1 MQRVRHTGANRENF
15 PPEAPAN
22 SLQGFVGLGKVI
34 SPMLTLRPWN
44 RPDDTVAVQQLVS
57 RLWPLAT
64 HPGGLGWE
72 AASDQLPT
80 HTMLAE
86 RDGRIVGWAGVT
98 EGDLTVQASPDD
110 LDAAP
115 ALLNW
120 AIEQAAGE
128 ALNIVVFH
136 GDLRVQQLVTE
147 FGFARREGPSTLQ
160 GMFRKAASEGAVLP
174 EGYRFRGVRDGEEKE
189 RVAIH
194 QAAWRPAT
202 MPWPDGSTY
211 SVDPALTSRFT
222 DTHFEQVRRA
232 WLYDQQLDF
241 VVEAPDGTLAACC
254 TAWWDPT
261 IDCAEIEPLGV
272 APEHR
277 RKGLATALCMEVCT
291 QVAIRG
297 GIEVFINTA
306 PNDDYPA
313 PPATYLS
320 AGFIV
325 RDRGSYYDRRAPLL
339 R

>member
-1 MQRVRHTGANRENF
+1 
-15 PPEAPAN
+15 
-22 SLQGFVGLGKVI
+22 
-34 SPMLTLRPWN
+34 MLTLRPWN
-44 RPDDTVAVQQLVS
+44 RPNDTVAVQQLVS
-57 RLWPLAT
+57 RLWPLAM
-64 HPGGLGWE
+64 HPGGLCWE
-72 AASDQLPT
+72 AASDQLPLN
-80 HTMLAE
+80 TMLAE

-98 EGDLTVQASPDD
+98 DSDLTVQATPDD
-110 LDAAP
+110 HNAAST
-115 ALLNW
+115 LLKW
-120 AIEQAAGE
+120 AIEQAEVGK
-128 ALNIVVFH
+128 LSIIVFD
-136 GDLRVQQLVTE
+136 GDRGLQALVTE
-147 FGFARREGPSTLQ
+147 FGFTRREGASAVG
-160 GMFRKAASEGAVLP
+160 GMFRTATSEGPVLP
-174 EGYRFRGVRDGEEKE
+174 KGYRIRGVRDDEEKE

-222 DTHFEQVRRA
+222 DAHFEQVRRA
-232 WLYDQQLDF
+232 WLYEPQLDF

-261 IDCAEIEPLGV
+261 IGCAEIEPLGV

-277 RKGLATALCMEVCT
+277 RKGLATALCMEVCA

>member
-1 MQRVRHTGANRENF
+1 
-15 PPEAPAN
+15 
-22 SLQGFVGLGKVI
+22 
-34 SPMLTLRPWN
+34 MLTLRPWN
-44 RPDDTVAVQQLVS
+44 RPNDTVAVQQLVS
-57 RLWPLAT
+57 RLWPLAA

-72 AASDQLPT
+72 AASDQLPMN
-80 HTMLAE
+80 TMLAE

-98 EGDLTVQASPDD
+98 DGDLTVQATVDD
-110 LDAAP
+110 HDAAS
-115 ALLNW
+115 ALLKW
-120 AIEQAAGE
+120 AIEQAEEGK
-128 ALNIVVFH
+128 LSIIVFD
-136 GDLRVQQLVTE
+136 GARGLQELVTE
-147 FGFARREGPSTLQ
+147 FGFARTEGASAFG
-160 GMFRKAASEGAVLP
+160 GMFRTATSEGPVLP
-174 EGYRFRGVRDGEEKE
+174 KGYRIRGVRDGEDKE

-277 RKGLATALCMEVCT
+277 RKGLATALCMEVCA

-297 GIEVFINTA
+297 GSEVFINTA

-313 PPATYLS
+313 PPATYLC

>member
-1 MQRVRHTGANRENF
+1 
-15 PPEAPAN
+15 
-22 SLQGFVGLGKVI
+22 
-34 SPMLTLRPWN
+34 MLTLRPWN

-57 RLWPLAT
+57 GLWPLAT

-72 AASDQLPT
+72 AASDQLPA
-80 HTMLAE
+80 HTVLAE

-98 EGDLTVQASPDD
+98 DGDLVVQASPDD

-120 AIEQAAGE
+120 AIEQAADE
-128 ALNIVVFH
+128 ALSIVVFH
-136 GDLRVQQLVTE
+136 GDRGLQELVTE
-147 FGFARREGPSTLQ
+147 SGFTRREGPSVLR
-160 GMFRKAASEGAVLP
+160 GMFRKAKPEGPVLP
-174 EGYRFRGVRDGEEKE
+174 EGYRIRGMRHGEEDE

-194 QAAWRPAT
+194 RAAWRPAT

-222 DTHFEQVRRA
+222 HAHLEQVRRA
-232 WLYDQQLDF
+232 WLYQQQLDL
-241 VVEAPDGTLAACC
+241 VVEAPDGTLAASC
-254 TAWWDPT
+254 TAWWDPANG
-261 IDCAEIEPLGV
+261 CAEIEPLGV

-277 RKGLATALCMEVCT
+277 RKGLATALCMEVCA

-325 RDRGSYYDRRAPLL
+325 RDRGSYYDRRAPASS
-339 R
+339 

>member
-1 MQRVRHTGANRENF
+1 
-15 PPEAPAN
+15 
-22 SLQGFVGLGKVI
+22 
-34 SPMLTLRPWN
+34 MLTLRPWN
-44 RPDDTVAVQQLVS
+44 RPNDTVTVQQLVS
-57 RLWPLAT
+57 QLWPLAA

-72 AASDQLPT
+72 AASEQLPRN
-80 HTMLAE
+80 TMLAE

-98 EGDLTVQASPDD
+98 DGDLTVQATPDD
-110 LDAAP
+110 HDAASS
-115 ALLNW
+115 LLEW
-120 AIEQAAGE
+120 AIERATDGN
-128 ALNIVVFH
+128 LSIVVFD
-136 GDLRVQQLVTE
+136 GEPGLQELVSE
-147 FGFARREGPSTLQ
+147 FGFARREGAAAFG
-160 GMFRKAASEGAVLP
+160 GMFRKATPEGPVLP
-174 EGYRFRGVRDGEEKE
+174 SGYRIRGVRDGEEKE

-194 QAAWRPAT
+194 RVAWRPAT

-222 DTHFEQVRRA
+222 DAHFEQVRRA

-261 IDCAEIEPLGV
+261 IGCAEIEPLGV

-277 RKGLATALCMEVCT
+277 RKGLARALCMEVCA

-325 RDRGSYYDRRAPLL
+325 RDRGNYYARRAPLL